1 MEDNNIL
8 KEILKNKKSLY
19 NEIKIRLEESK
30 FGIDMVSPFLN
41 KLKPNS
47 NILEIGSGPCLL
59 LSQITEEYPKLNIN
73 GIEPIGDGF
82 ELFDAILKILNQK
95 QKKINL
101 FKGKFENYDEKKKF
115 DLIFSINVLEHVEN
129 WKVYF
134 DFLEKF
140 LSRDG
145 TALIYC
151 PNYGF
156 PYDCH
161 FKIPMFINKKVTY
174 KLFKTK
180 IDKIEKQ
187 NNWIG
192 LWKSINCVNYK
203 QVKKYC
209 NSINLNVLNHP
220 EINTFLLKRLDVDE
234 EFRKRQN
241 IFRFPGELLRK
252 TGLLGVIYKIQ
263 WFHNYLPFM
272 FLEIR
277 K

>member
-1 MEDNNIL
+1 MDNNDIL
-8 KEILKNKKSLY
+8 EEILKSKKSLY
-19 NEIKIRLEESK
+19 YEIKLRLEESK
-30 FGIDMVSPFLN
+30 FGIDMISPFLN

-47 NILEIGSGPCLL
+47 NILEIVSSPYLL
-59 LSQITEEYPKLNIN
+59 LSQITENHPKLNIN

-82 ELFDAILKILNQK
+82 ELFDRILKILKRK

-101 FKGKFENYDEKKKF
+101 FKGKFEDYNEKKKF
-115 DLIFSINVLEHVEN
+115 DLIFSINVLDHVEN

-140 LSRDG
+140 LSKDG

-156 PYDCH
+156 PYDSH

-192 LWKSINCVNYK
+192 LWKSVNCVNFK

-241 IFRFPGELLRK
+241 IFRLLGELLRK